1 MKLRIKIRTGNTQ
14 ADNSGI
20 IQHCQHPL
28 DELLITAASH
38 P

>member
-1 MKLRIKIRTGNTQ
+1 MKLGIKIRTGNTQ

-20 IQHCQHPL
+20 LQHCQHPL
-28 DELLITAASH
+28 DKLLITAASY